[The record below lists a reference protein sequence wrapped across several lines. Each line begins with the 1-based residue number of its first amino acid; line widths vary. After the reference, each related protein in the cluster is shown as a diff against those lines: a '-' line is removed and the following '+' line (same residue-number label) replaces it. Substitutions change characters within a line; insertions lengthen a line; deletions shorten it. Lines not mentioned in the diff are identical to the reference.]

1 MNTTS
6 GSVNRWVRWLHIY
19 SAVPVLISMIFF
31 AVTGFF
37 LNHPDWPMGQTKTQ
51 EMSLTLPGE
60 IASIDWQ
67 ESPSLFTLGVLQW
80 LDREQGIRGVKM
92 EIEWEDDEL
101 LIITLEG
108 PHTNQ
113 TVEVIPD
120 EGVVEVFALTLPLMG
135 MLNNLHRGKQVSDT
149 WRLFSDL
156 SAVFML
162 VFCLTG
168 LWLVCVNRMQRVTSS
183 AWISIGG
190 AVFFVIVY
198 LMH

>member
-1 MNTTS
+1 
-6 GSVNRWVRWLHIY
+6 
-19 SAVPVLISMIFF
+19 
-31 AVTGFF
+31 
-37 LNHPDWPMGQTKTQ
+37 MGQTKTQ
-51 EMSLTLPGE
+51 EMSLTLPSE
-60 IASIDWQ
+60 LASIDWQ

-80 LDREQGIRGVKM
+80 LDREQGVRGVKM
-92 EIEWEDDEL
+92 EVEWEDDEL

-108 PHTNQ
+108 PHINQ

-120 EGVVEVFALTLPLMG
+120 EGVVEVFALTLPLMS
-135 MLNNLHRGKQVSDT
+135 MLNNLHRGKQVSDA

-162 VFCLTG
+162 LFCLTG
-168 LWLVCVNRMQRVTSS
+168 LWLVCVNRIQRLTSS

>member
-1 MNTTS
+1 MNSTS
-6 GSVNRWVRWLHIY
+6 GPVNRWMRWLHIY

-37 LNHPDWPMGQTKTQ
+37 LNHPDWSPGQTRAH
-51 EMSLTLPGE
+51 ELSLILPDE
-60 IASIDWQ
+60 LASIDWQ
-67 ESPSLFTLGVLQW
+67 ASPSIFTLGVLQW

-92 EIEWEDDEL
+92 EVEWEDDEL

-108 PHTNQ
+108 PSTTQ
-113 TVEVIPD
+113 TVEVLPD
-120 EGVVEVFALTLPLMG
+120 EGEVEVFALSLPLMA
-135 MLNNLHRGKQVSDT
+135 MLNNLHRGKQVSDI

-156 SAVFML
+156 SAIFML

-168 LWLVCVNRMQRVTSS
+168 LWLVCVNRMQRVTAGSWV
-183 AWISIGG
+183 AIGG
-190 AVFFVIVY
+190 GLFFVIVY